1 MGRTPTAVVSH
12 PTSRRAVRRRARSS
26 IVVTAGV
33 VLAVLAP
40 PVAAPVQAQSSEA
53 NCDDLDDPSDS
64 GWTSHA
70 QLGEKL
76 ARIEATSQGRVEV
89 DVIGHSH
96 RGREIY
102 AARVGTGDR
111 VLLVTSE
118 IHGNE
123 KTGTEALL
131 QLLRTLGSSGTPQAQ
146 AIREG
151 VTIVAVP
158 KFNPD
163 GAELNRRQ
171 NDFPWT
177 DVMAKFGLAATP
189 RAFYYS
195 NGAAGFDVNRDFN
208 ADLTYEPQQAD
219 LPGAEELPGFY
230 LTNEARAL
238 RALYI
243 DLRAEFGEVDAYVD
257 LHHRDG
263 CDQINEA
270 RPNLV
275 TIDAPSS
282 AAGTYEAAGAS
293 FGPDPTRQGLDGDI
307 ALVNDGSTN
316 PTEGCSALIGFPAG
330 AIALVDRGPTCSFVQ
345 KVRNAQAAGAV
356 AVIVANDRVG
366 LPTNLN
372 GNAPDVTIPAVH
384 VAQDVGDAIKA
395 GLPATGQIAED
406 LGQYA
411 TAALDFPPLG
421 SDVDGNPRYAD
432 WPLLDQDKSRRYAL
446 AAALGMKEHAGKE
459 NADPSPFFGG
469 VVRYIHQQ
477 ISDGYT
483 FDRDFAGQARS
494 AFALNGTGT
503 VLFEIRGQSDAW
515 GQKQM
520 GQLTQ
525 IVEAGVLGIAERM
538 ADGSIDTLDGDLFY
552 ELPKYW

>member
-1 MGRTPTAVVSH
+1 MGATRPTRADLKRS
-12 PTSRRAVRRRARSS
+12 PKPRRLVSS
-26 IVVTAGV
+26 ILATAG
-33 VLAVLAP
+33 LASALFASTVP
-40 PVAAPVQAQSSEA
+40 APVHAQSSEA
-53 NCDDLDDPSDS
+53 NCEDLDDPSAS
-64 GWTSHA
+64 GWTSHE
-70 QLGEKL
+70 QLGRKL
-76 ARIEATSQGRVEV
+76 AQIEATSAGRVDVE
-89 DVIGHSH
+89 VIGQSH
-96 RGREIY
+96 RGREIW

-111 VLLVTSE
+111 VLLITSE

-131 QLLRTLGSSGTPQAQ
+131 RLLQTLGSSGNPAVE

-171 NDFPWT
+171 NDFPWS
-177 DVMAKFGLAATP
+177 DVMARFGLADSP

-208 ADLTYEPQQAD
+208 ADLAYEPQQAD

-238 RALYI
+238 RALYV
-243 DLRAEFGEVDAYVD
+243 DLRAEFGAVDAYVD
-257 LHHRDG
+257 LHHRGG

-282 AAGTYEAAGAS
+282 AAGSYEAAGAT
-293 FGPDPTRQGLDGDI
+293 FGPDPTRQGLSGAI
-307 ALVNDGSTN
+307 ALVADGSVN
-316 PTEGCSALIGFPAG
+316 PTEGCSPLVGFPAG
-330 AIALVDRGPTCSFVQ
+330 AIALVDRGTCSFVQ
-345 KVRNAQAAGAV
+345 KVRNAQAAGAA
-356 AVIVANDRVG
+356 AVIVANNTVG
-366 LPTNLN
+366 LPTTLT
-372 GNAPDVTIPAVH
+372 GNAPDVTIAAVH
-384 VAQDVGDAIKA
+384 VAQDTGSRIKA
-395 GLPATGQIAED
+395 GLPATATIESN
-406 LGQYA
+406 LGQFA
-411 TAALDFPPLG
+411 TVALDFPPLG
-421 SDVDGNPRYAD
+421 SDIDGNPRYAD

-446 AAALGMKEHAGKE
+446 AAALGMQEHAGE
-459 NADPSPFFGG
+459 PSPFFGG

-503 VLFEIRGQSDAW
+503 VLFEVRGQSDDW

-520 GQLTQ
+520 GQLSQ
-525 IVEAGVLGIAERM
+525 IVLAGVSGIAERL
-538 ADGSIDTLDGDLFY
+538 ADGSIDALDGDDFY
-552 ELPKYW
+552 DLPKYW

>member
-1 MGRTPTAVVSH
+1 MGSSPSDVARSRACRRFRLAVV
-12 PTSRRAVRRRARSS
+12 AA
-26 IVVTAGV
+26 AGLA
-33 VLAVLAP
+33 LAVLAP
-40 PVAAPVQAQSSEA
+40 PVAMPVHAQSSEA

-64 GWTSHA
+64 GWTSHE
-70 QLGEKL
+70 QLGQKL
-76 ARIEATSQGRVEV
+76 AEIEATSGGRVDV
-89 DVIGHSH
+89 DVIGQSH

-131 QLLRTLGSSGTPQAQ
+131 QMLRTLGSSGDPQAE
-146 AIREG
+146 AIRNG

-171 NDFPWT
+171 NDFPWS
-177 DVMAKFGLAATP
+177 DVMERYGLADSP

-208 ADLTYEPQQAD
+208 ADLTYEPRQED
-219 LPGAEELPGFY
+219 LPGAEEEPGFY

-243 DLRAEFGEVDAYVD
+243 DLRAEFGEVDGYVD
-257 LHHRDG
+257 LHHRGG

-282 AAGTYEAAGAS
+282 AAGSYEAAGAS
-293 FGPDPTRQGLDGDI
+293 FGPDPTRRGLAGDI
-307 ALVNDGSTN
+307 VLVNDGSAN
-316 PTEGCSALIGFPAG
+316 PTLGCGPLVGFPAG
-330 AIALVDRGPTCSFVQ
+330 AIALVDRGTCSFVQ
-345 KVRNAQAAGAV
+345 KVSSAQAAGAV
-356 AVIVANDRVG
+356 AVIVVNDRVG
-366 LPTNLN
+366 LPTTLT
-372 GNAPDVTIPAVH
+372 GNDPAITIPAVH
-384 VAQDVGDAIKA
+384 VAQDVGNTIKQ
-395 GLPATGQIAED
+395 GLPASGTIESN

-411 TAALDFPPLG
+411 TVALDYPPLG
-421 SDVDGNPRYAD
+421 SDIDGNPRYAD

-446 AAALGMKEHAGKE
+446 AAALGMKDHAGQG
-459 NADPSPFFGG
+459 NAEPSPFFGG

-503 VLFEIRGQSDAW
+503 VLFEVRGQSDDW

-525 IVEAGVLGIAERM
+525 IVEAGVFGIAERM
-538 ADGSIDTLDGDLFY
+538 ADGSIDTLDGDAFY
-552 ELPKYW
+552 DLPKYW